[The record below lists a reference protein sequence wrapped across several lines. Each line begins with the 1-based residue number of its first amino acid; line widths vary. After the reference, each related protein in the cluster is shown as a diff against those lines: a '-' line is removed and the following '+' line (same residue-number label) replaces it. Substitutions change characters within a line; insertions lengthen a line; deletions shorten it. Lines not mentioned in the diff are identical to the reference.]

1 MSEDVTKLLM
11 AWTERNPRAL
21 DQLVPIVLAE
31 LKRLARR
38 YMHAERLG
46 HTLQTT
52 ALLNEA
58 YVRLVDA
65 NRVQWKNRAHF
76 FGISARL
83 MRQIL
88 IDYARARRGVKRGGD
103 LNAVP
108 LDEAMTRGV
117 RLDDDLVAV
126 HEALLRLTQM
136 DERKAQVVELRFFG
150 GLTESETA
158 EVLQVYEETVRRDWR
173 LAKAWLRRELS
184 SENVLRQESEN

>member
-1 MSEDVTKLLM
+1 MSEDVTQLLM
-11 AWTERNPRAL
+11 AWTEGDRQAL
-21 DQLVPIVLAE
+21 DRLMPIVLAQ
-31 LKRLARR
+31 LRRLARR
-38 YMHAERLG
+38 YMQVERIG

-58 YVRLVDA
+58 YLRLVDA
-65 NRVQWKNRAHF
+65 NRVQWQNRAHF

-88 IDYARARRGVKRGGD
+88 VDYARARGGYKRGGD
-103 LNAVP
+103 RNALP
-108 LDEAMTRGV
+108 LDEAMARGA

-126 HEALLRLTQM
+126 HEALLRLSEM

-158 EVLQVYEETVRRDWR
+158 EVLKVSAETVRRDWR

-184 SENVLRQESEN
+184 